1 MKELSSPLRI
11 TVLGVASLFLVLLS
25 PDVSQAQQ
33 IPPSSLLDG
42 GLSQVQEYDYGR
54 PGYPRVTIYLWGN
67 AQNGMWTVEQGTN
80 FLEYLSVAARGNFN
94 EAAETRVKNKI
105 RLYREG
111 QIDDE
116 PVFEADLEAIF
127 SRKVDYPKLQSGDV
141 LIVESIQRRRFFTFR
156 NMSQVVGTTA
166 SLVSLGL
173 LVFN

>member
-1 MKELSSPLRI
+1 MKTLSSPFRLAF
-11 TVLGVASLFLVLLS
+11 LGTASLFLVLVFPDLS
-25 PDVSQAQQ
+25 RAQQ
-33 IPPSSLLDG
+33 VPASAFMEG

-80 FLEYLSVAARGNFN
+80 FLEYLSVAAQGNFN
-94 EAAETRVKNKI
+94 ESADTRIKNKI

-111 QIDDE
+111 QIDEE
-116 PVFEADLEAIF
+116 PVFEARLEEIF
-127 SRKVDYPKLQSGDV
+127 SRKVEYPKLQNGDV

-156 NMSQVVGTTA
+156 NMSQVVGTVA
-166 SLVSLGL
+166 SLVSLSL